1 MFIICAA
8 LPSGT
13 KMITQGFTGRKE
25 EGSGKSFTS
34 GLTKQR

>member
-13 KMITQGFTGRKE
+13 KMIIQGFSGGKE
-25 EGSGKSFTS
+25 EGSENIFTS
-34 GLTKQR
+34 GLTK